1 MKRNILILLSVLA
14 FTGTALAQDDKT
26 VNYRTMPSEQLDLRV
41 QTLQNELKN
50 AVSQSKRAKENYKD
64 AQKSFQQAK
73 KAYQEAKA
81 IEKQKKE
88 ALKEAQTAIKYRA
101 KLKALSN

>member
-41 QTLQNELKN
+41 QTLQSELKN

-64 AQKSFQQAK
+64 AQKKFSTS
-73 KAYQEAKA
+73 
-81 IEKQKKE
+81 KE
-88 ALKEAQTAIKYRA
+88 G
-101 KLKALSN
+101 LSRS

>member
-26 VNYRTMPSEQLDLRV
+26 VHYRTMPSEQLDLRV
-41 QTLQNELKN
+41 QTLQNDLKN

-81 IEKQKKE
+81 IEKQKKQ